1 MAIWKQITLTLLV
14 VLTAAVLWAKFYPG
28 AGDQLA
34 RWGVTGLPFE
44 TASKQQEGNSGREQ
58 GGGRRAPQGSV
69 VTAPVIEETINDRLS
84 AIGTGR
90 AVRSVEVTP
99 FTSGR
104 MTQFLVNSGE
114 TVKPGDVIA
123 KLDSDAEEI
132 AAERA
137 ALALKDAEARLER
150 MKLLL
155 KSNTATT
162 VQVTDAELT
171 VDNAK
176 LQLREAQLNLSRRS
190 VESPISGVVGI
201 LPITAGNYITSQ
213 TVIATVDDRSEILI
227 DFWVPER
234 FASAI
239 KVGAALTATSVARPG
254 DVFDGVVSAID
265 NRIATDSRT
274 LQVQARIQNGE
285 DKLRAGMSFQVSMKF
300 QGDTFPAV
308 NPLAVQW
315 GSDGAYVWAV
325 RDGTAQRVLVNI
337 IQRNTDSVLVK
348 AELTPGEEIV
358 TEGLHLARQG
368 AKLNILDRQKKPESS
383 RDQKLSSANS
393 SS

>member
-1 MAIWKQITLTLLV
+1 MSIWKQLALTLIAV
-14 VLTAAVLWAKFYPG
+14 VVAAGLWARFYPG

-44 TASKQQEGNSGREQ
+44 TASNGAEAPGGRET
-58 GGGRRAPQGSV
+58 GRRAPQGSV
-69 VTAPVIEETINDRLS
+69 ITAPVVEETINDRLS

-90 AVRSVEVTP
+90 AVRSVQVTP

-104 MTQFLVNSGE
+104 MIQFLVNSGE

-150 MKLLL
+150 MKALLR
-155 KSNTATT
+155 SNTATT
-162 VQVTDAELT
+162 VQVTDAELA
-171 VDNAK
+171 VDNAR
-176 LQLREAQLNLSRRS
+176 LQLREAKLNLSRRS
-190 VESPISGVVGI
+190 IELPIGGTVGI
-201 LPITAGNYITSQ
+201 LPITAGNYVTSQ

-234 FASAI
+234 FASSV
-239 KVGAALTATSVARPG
+239 KVGSPLTATSVARPG
-254 DVFDGVVSAID
+254 ETFSGEVSAVD
-265 NRIATDSRT
+265 NRIESDSRT
-274 LQVQARIQNGE
+274 LQVQARIANDA
-285 DKLRAGMSFQVSMKF
+285 DKLRAGMSFQVSMHF
-300 QGDTFPAV
+300 PGDRYPAV

-315 GSDGAYVWAV
+315 GTDGAYVWAV
-325 RDGTAQRVLVNI
+325 RDGAAQRVSVDI

-348 AELTPGEEIV
+348 APLKAGEEVV

-368 AKLNILDRQKKPESS
+368 VKLNILGRETKPAPASG
-383 RDQKLSSANS
+383 QKLSSTNS